1 MLAVENRLTRLFQK
15 KNTRILSIYFTAGF
29 PNLQDTSVILQA
41 IERAGADII
50 ELGIPYSDPIAD
62 GPTIQMSNQI
72 ALNNGMTLRLLLE
85 QIADLRQYCQ
95 LPVLLMGYINP
106 VMQFGMEKFCEEIS
120 KIGVDG
126 LILPDLPMYEFQRDY
141 QELFAKHQ
149 LSNIFLVTPET
160 SQERIRII
168 DEQSQGFIYIVSASS
183 TTGQTGEI
191 SLHQETYFRR
201 ISSMQ
206 LKNPCLVGFGIHDR
220 ESFQKA
226 CRYMHGAIIGSAFIK
241 NIHQSDQLENSIQQF
256 IGKIIS

>member
-72 ALNNGMTLRLLLE
+72 ALNNGMNLRLLLE

-95 LPVLLMGYINP
+95 LPVLLMGYTNP

-168 DEQSQGFIYIVSASS
+168 DEQSRGFIYIVSASS

-191 SLHQETYFRR
+191 SLNQETYFRR
-201 ISSMQ
+201 ISDMQ